1 MPKLVRGPWTITE
14 ERSVYDNAWISVT
27 EYQVQHH
34 KAGEGIYGVVST
46 KNLALAI
53 VPLFQDGHIVLVGQ
67 HRFPHD
73 CYSWE
78 IPEGGGA
85 KGVDPVVSARRELKE
100 ETGLEAAQ
108 WREFMRLDTSNSIF
122 DETAICYLATD
133 LTEGRAE
140 PEETEILKVKKV
152 HFTEALEMALAGDI
166 TDAIS
171 VAAILKIQI
180 MVQNGELP
188 VDISRSILDAS
199 GG

>member
-1 MPKLVRGPWTITE
+1 MPNPVRGPWTITE
-14 ERSVYDNAWISVT
+14 ERSVYDNAWISIT
-27 EYQVQHH
+27 EYQVQHQ
-34 KAGEGIYGVVST
+34 KAGDGIYGVVST

-53 VPLFQDGHIVLVGQ
+53 MPLFQDGHIVLVGQ

-73 CYSWE
+73 RYSWE

-85 KGVDPVVSARRELKE
+85 KGVDPVVSAQRELKE

-108 WREFMRLDTSNSIF
+108 WQEFMRLDTSNSIF
-122 DETAICYLATD
+122 DETAICFLATD

-140 PEETEILKVKKV
+140 PEETEILKVKRV

-171 VAAILKIQI
+171 VAAILKLQI

-188 VDISRSILDAS
+188 VDISRSILDPS
-199 GG
+199 GR